1 MDVLDDAVVELLS
14 NVVGVMV
21 VLDVVLGSTVN
32 DGVTVVLGDILGK
45 IVVLGETVDDVL
57 TLGDNDV
64 DVL

>member
-1 MDVLDDAVVELLS
+1 VDVLDDAVVELLS